1 MPVSLIYTMWNSLS
15 DKQKQQIITT
25 YNNGT
30 ESLKKSDSTLAKAIG
45 SALAMGGTAAKQI
58 DSFIKAEKIRM
69 RDAQYL
75 SNKYQP
81 KGVYGSDGKYY
92 SLSKFNNGDYTVG
105 DTALAGSTNTAG
117 KSMDDQA
124 IWRADNGDLYVWVGN
139 GGTGGYYAQVGA
151 DNKVSAKLNAINFKK
166 VDNSMNTS
174 KLPKSSLI
182 DTAID
187 GQASGQWALGLDSL
201 IGSNKKQTQGSGN
214 IGSPSTGAAYSGGGK
229 QGLSEAEV
237 TKLIEELTKPKVYS
251 ADEAAKILG
260 IDYNEQNIL
269 NDYNEKTNTFYDEA
283 VGLQDQLRNDVIKN
297 NANYLQSITDAY
309 IDSNKYTAPTATNR
323 AIQAANLMN
332 TNMSAATTNS
342 ANDYGFQQTMQNLEA
357 SRRAELEKNPQLA
370 REYYNQIGT
379 ALSGWSADQNA
390 SATKQYVDSLDAYSQ
405 MYAANRA
412 TQADMAYA
420 NAAKYSGLANA
431 AMNNA
436 QAAAYRAQSKQGA
449 FNTMYDFYYN
459 LYNQNSKHAYSQVAS
474 LLSNSAGDIT
484 NK

>member
-1 MPVSLIYTMWNSLS
+1 MPINLIYTMWNSLS
-15 DKQKQQIITT
+15 DAQKQRIITA
-25 YNNGT
+25 YGKGT
-30 ESLKKSDSTLAKAIG
+30 ETLKNDKSELAQVLGTILEK
-45 SALAMGGTAAKQI
+45 GGQGAKKI
-58 DSFIKAEKIRM
+58 DEFIAAEKTRIRN
-69 RDAQYL
+69 AQYWDG
-75 SNKYQP
+75 KYQP

-92 SLSKFNNGDYTVG
+92 SLSKVNNGNYKVG

-117 KSMDDQA
+117 KNMDGQA
-124 IWRADNGDLYVWVGN
+124 IWRTENGDLYVWVGN
-139 GGTGGYYAQVGA
+139 GGTGGYYAQVGT
-151 DNKVSAKLNAINFKK
+151 DNKISAKLNSINFKK
-166 VDNSMNTS
+166 VDNSMDTS
-174 KLPKSSLI
+174 KLPKSEYI

-187 GQASGQWALGLDSL
+187 GQASGRWALGLDSL
-201 IGSNKKQTQGSGN
+201 LGSNKKQTQGSGSV
-214 IGSPSTGAAYSGGGK
+214 GSPSTGAAYSSGK

-237 TKLIEELTKPKVYS
+237 TKLIEELTKPKVYT
-251 ADEAAKILG
+251 ADEAAEILG

-269 NDYNEKTNTFYDEA
+269 NDYNEKTNAFYDEA

-309 IDSNKYTAPTATNR
+309 MDSNKYTAPTATNR

-342 ANDYGFQQTMQNLEA
+342 ANDYGFQQTIQNLEA

-436 QAAAYRAQSKQGA
+436 QAAAYKAQSKQGA

>member
-1 MPVSLIYTMWNSLS
+1 MPVALIYTMWDSLS
-15 DKQKQQIITT
+15 DKQKQQIITA

-30 ESLKKSDSTLAKAIG
+30 ASLKNSDSTLAKAIG
-45 SALAMGGTAAKQI
+45 SALAGGGTVAKQI
-58 DSFIKAEKIRM
+58 DSFIKAEKIKM

-92 SLSKFNNGDYTVG
+92 SLSKFNDGKYTVG

-124 IWRADNGDLYVWVGN
+124 IWRASNGDLYVWVGN
-139 GGTGGYYAQVGA
+139 GSSGGYYAQVGT

-166 VDNSMNTS
+166 VDNSMDTS

-187 GQASGQWALGLDSL
+187 GQASGQWALNLDAILS
-201 IGSNKKQTQGSGN
+201 SNKKQTQGSTT
-214 IGSPSTGAAYSGGGK
+214 IGSPSTGAAYSSAK
-229 QGLSEAEV
+229 QGMSEAEV
-237 TKLIEELTKPKVYS
+237 TALIEKLTKPKVYT
-251 ADEAAKILG
+251 ADEAAEILG

-269 NDYNEKTNTFYDEA
+269 DDYNTKTNEYYDEA

-297 NANYLQSITDAY
+297 NASYIQEVIDAY
-309 IDSNKYTAPTATNR
+309 MDSNKYVAPTATNR

-342 ANDYGFQQTMQNLEA
+342 ANDYGFQQTIQNLEA
-357 SRRAELEKNPQLA
+357 GRKAELENNPYLA
-370 REYYNQIGT
+370 KEYYNQIGT

-412 TQADMAYA
+412 TQADLAYA

-436 QAAAYRAQSKQGA
+436 QAAAYKAQSKQGT

-459 LYNQNSKHAYSQVAS
+459 LYNNNAQHAYSQVAS
-474 LLSNSAGDIT
+474 LLSNSAGDVT